1 MPEIFRNISVNFTH
15 SNLQNTYSRKGLTL
29 YAYSM
34 KLDVT
39 KMPKNMGQQTT
50 NIQLFIAQIQSF
62 AEGVSKTTKH
72 KVLDLKQLKQSYS
85 VVIQSKL
92 LDIFL
97 ESHIWYFAHKIF
109 FAFGIQARHTSYIS
123 LFECQVTSSHLIFM
137 TICIGF

>member
-1 MPEIFRNISVNFTH
+1 MDRTPIVSYDFVRKPDILWNISVNFTH

-34 KLDVT
+34 KLYVT
-39 KMPKNMGQQTT
+39 EMPKNMGQQTT

-97 ESHIWYFAHKIF
+97 ESHAWYFAHKIF
-109 FAFGIQARHTSYIS
+109 LFS
-123 LFECQVTSSHLIFM
+123 L
-137 TICIGF
+137 

>member
-1 MPEIFRNISVNFTH
+1 MPGMLRNISVNFTH
-15 SNLQNTYSRKGLTL
+15 YNLQNTYSRKGLTL

-39 KMPKNMGQQTT
+39 EMPKNMGQQTT

-92 LDIFL
+92 LDIFR
-97 ESHIWYFAHKIF
+97 EYHIWYFAHKIF
-109 FAFGIQARHTSYIS
+109 CFPREEIVQYGNKGYG
-123 LFECQVTSSHLIFM
+123 VSSPKFLWKE
-137 TICIGF
+137 

>member
-1 MPEIFRNISVNFTH
+1 
-15 SNLQNTYSRKGLTL
+15 
-29 YAYSM
+29 M

-39 KMPKNMGQQTT
+39 GMPKNMGQQTT

-92 LDIFL
+92 LD
-97 ESHIWYFAHKIF
+97 F
-109 FAFGIQARHTSYIS
+109 FENLIHGTLVSYS
-123 LFECQVTSSHLIFM
+123 VFPVRKL
-137 TICIGF
+137 

>member
-1 MPEIFRNISVNFTH
+1 
-15 SNLQNTYSRKGLTL
+15 
-29 YAYSM
+29 M

-39 KMPKNMGQQTT
+39 EMPKNMGQQTT

-72 KVLDLKQLKQSYS
+72 KVLDLKQLKQSYL

-92 LDIFL
+92 FDIFL

-109 FAFGIQARHTSYIS
+109 GFPVKKFLT
-123 LFECQVTSSHLIFM
+123 IFM
-137 TICIGF
+137 ITT

>member
-1 MPEIFRNISVNFTH
+1 MPEILSNILGNFTH

-92 LDIFL
+92 LDIFR
-97 ESHIWYFAHKIF
+97 ESHTWYFAHK
-109 FAFGIQARHTSYIS
+109 
-123 LFECQVTSSHLIFM
+123 LFCFPCEEIITVFM
-137 TICIGF
+137 ITT

>member
-1 MPEIFRNISVNFTH
+1 MPEILRNISVNFTL

-39 KMPKNMGQQTT
+39 GMPKNMGQQTT

-85 VVIQSKL
+85 VVIQNKL
-92 LDIFL
+92 LDIFR

-109 FAFGIQARHTSYIS
+109 CFP
-123 LFECQVTSSHLIFM
+123 FEEIVQCGSTGYEVSSPKFRERSKLHHQ
-137 TICIGF
+137 

>member
-1 MPEIFRNISVNFTH
+1 MPKFLRNISVNFTLP
-15 SNLQNTYSRKGLTL
+15 NLQNTYSRKGLTL

-39 KMPKNMGQQTT
+39 EMPKNMGQQTT

-97 ESHIWYFAHKIF
+97 ESHIWYFAQKIF
-109 FAFGIQARHTSYIS
+109 CFPCEEI
-123 LFECQVTSSHLIFM
+123 VTVFKI
-137 TICIGF
+137 TT

>member
-1 MPEIFRNISVNFTH
+1 MPKTLRNISVNFTL

-34 KLDVT
+34 KLYVT
-39 KMPKNMGQQTT
+39 EMPKNIGQQTT

-92 LDIFL
+92 LDISL
-97 ESHIWYFAHKIF
+97 ENHIWYFAHKIF
-109 FAFGIQARHTSYIS
+109 CFPWEEIVQCGNTGNGVSSPKFCGRSKLRH
-123 LFECQVTSSHLIFM
+123 QQNK
-137 TICIGF
+137 

>member
-1 MPEIFRNISVNFTH
+1 MDRTPIVCYDFVRKPDILWNISVNFTH

-34 KLDVT
+34 KLYVT
-39 KMPKNMGQQTT
+39 EMPKNMGQQTT

-85 VVIQSKL
+85 VVIQNNL

-97 ESHIWYFAHKIF
+97 ESP
-109 FAFGIQARHTSYIS
+109 TCT
-123 LFECQVTSSHLIFM
+123 LLIRYSVLPVRKL
-137 TICIGF
+137 

>member
-1 MPEIFRNISVNFTH
+1 
-15 SNLQNTYSRKGLTL
+15 
-29 YAYSM
+29 M

-39 KMPKNMGQQTT
+39 GMPKNMGQQTT

-97 ESHIWYFAHKIF
+97 ESHSCYFAHKIYRFLCEEIVQYGNKGYF
-109 FAFGIQARHTSYIS
+109 FFFLNGTPFYIYC
-123 LFECQVTSSHLIFM
+123 LLRLLENIRYHINMIKKFLLLEHEN
-137 TICIGF
+137 

>member
-1 MPEIFRNISVNFTH
+1 MPGILRNISVNFTH

-39 KMPKNMGQQTT
+39 EMPKNMGQQTT

-72 KVLDLKQLKQSYS
+72 KVLDLKQLKQSYL

-92 LDIFL
+92 LDSFR
-97 ESHIWYFAHKIF
+97 ESHIWYFAHRIF
-109 FAFGIQARHTSYIS
+109 CFPCEEI
-123 LFECQVTSSHLIFM
+123 V
-137 TICIGF
+137 

>member
-1 MPEIFRNISVNFTH
+1 MPEILSNILGNFTH
-15 SNLQNTYSRKGLTL
+15 SNLQNTYSRKRLTL

-92 LDIFL
+92 LD
-97 ESHIWYFAHKIF
+97 F
-109 FAFGIQARHTSYIS
+109 FENLIHGTLVSYS
-123 LFECQVTSSHLIFM
+123 VFPVRKL
-137 TICIGF
+137 